1 MRFIFV
7 ATVGLTLGLSVTT
20 AEAKHHNH
28 IKTVTGC
35 IEGTSGHYELSA
47 VTKKGKQRDYA
58 LVGDRDFS
66 GQVGHKVQARG
77 AVAKGSMKVS
87 SLKDLGTSCH

>member
-1 MRFIFV
+1 MRIIFI
-7 ATVGLTLGLSVTT
+7 ATLGLTLGLGVTT
-20 AEAKHHNH
+20 AEAKHHNN

-35 IEGTSGHYELSA
+35 VEGTPGHYELSA
-47 VTKKGKQRDYA
+47 VTKKGKHHEYE

-66 GQVGHKVQARG
+66 AQVGHKVQARG

-87 SLKDLGTSCH
+87 SLKDLGTSCR